1 MEEKSIKKNSI
12 FNILTKILGMIFP
25 MITFPYASR
34 VLLPD
39 GLGKINF
46 ANSVIDIF
54 VILASL
60 GIGAHAIREASKA
73 RDDRQELS
81 KLATEII
88 VINLAT
94 MTISFAIFA
103 IALIFSQKLQDYKI
117 LLFLASARILLA
129 TLGLEW
135 LIVSQEE
142 FSYIAR
148 RTFVFQLISI
158 AFLFTFVRS
167 PKDIN
172 YYMLFTVLS
181 AAGANICN
189 FFYSRKFFD
198 FSLAQKLEIKKHFK
212 PIFALSASVL
222 ASSVYTILDK
232 TMIGIM
238 RTDAEVGYYS
248 AAIKINRMFILVF
261 SAIVGVLLPRLSYY
275 MENDKEKYKTLL
287 NNAANILQALSIPMA
302 IGLALLARPIILLFC
317 GKNYENA
324 ITCMQ
329 ILCFTVF
336 VTPFNTF
343 IADLVFV
350 ARRKNSYVLYPVV
363 LGACVNFVMNLVLIP
378 RYGITGAAV
387 ASITS
392 EALMLAVKIFLAYKT
407 LGGTLYFFSKIY
419 QYAAGT
425 LVMALAVVL
434 LMLKLD
440 QSVATVILEAASGA
454 LVYALVLLAFRNEH
468 FLGIVELAKR
478 KILRRT
484 QRP

>member
-1 MEEKSIKKNSI
+1 MEQKSITKNSI

-34 VLLPD
+34 VLMPD
-39 GLGKINF
+39 GLGEINF

-54 VILASL
+54 VLLASL
-60 GIGAHAIREASKA
+60 GIGSHAIREASKV
-73 RDDRQELS
+73 RDDRRALS

-94 MTISFAIFA
+94 MAISFAVFA
-103 IALIFSQKLQDYKI
+103 IALVFSQKLQDYKI
-117 LLFLASARILLA
+117 LLLLASARILLA

-142 FSYIAR
+142 FRYIAR

-158 AFLFTFVRS
+158 AFLFIFVRS
-167 PKDIN
+167 PNDIT
-172 YYMLFTVLS
+172 YYMAFTVLS

-189 FFYSRKFFD
+189 FFYARKFFD
-198 FSLAQKLEIKKHFK
+198 FSLAQNLELKKHFK
-212 PIFALSASVL
+212 PIIALSASVL

-238 RTDAEVGYYS
+238 RTDAEVGYY
-248 AAIKINRMFILVF
+248 AAATKISRMFILVL
-261 SAIVGVLLPRLSYY
+261 SAIVGASLPRLSYY
-275 MENDKEKYKTLL
+275 MENDKEKYKSLL
-287 NNAANILQALSIPMA
+287 NNAANIMQALSIPMA
-302 IGLALLARPIILLFC
+302 VGLALLARPIILLFC

-329 ILCFTVF
+329 MLCFTVF

-363 LGACVNFVMNLVLIP
+363 LGACVNFLMNFALIP
-378 RYGITGAAV
+378 RYGITGAAI

-392 EALMLAVKIFLAYKT
+392 EVLMLAVKIFLAYKT
-407 LGGTLYFFSKIY
+407 LGGTLYFLSKIY
-419 QYAAGT
+419 QYAAAA
-425 LVMALAVVL
+425 LVMALAVL
-434 LMLKLD
+434 FLMLKFD
-440 QSVATVILEAASGA
+440 QTVATVILEAAAGA
-454 LVYALVLLAFRNEH
+454 IVYALILLLFRNEH
-468 FLGIVELAKR
+468 FMGILSAAQK
-478 KILRRT
+478 KLLRH
-484 QRP
+484 